1 MKKTITILLITLAA
15 TFTFTSVMAQYP
27 EWNDPN
33 SLPKWMTPEEELRK
47 HEIGEGF
54 EATLAPQGPV
64 RNIAEFERMQGAL
77 IRYNNGVSLPM
88 SLVVSLS
95 QETKVITLASNNT
108 QRNNAMNAFQAA
120 GVNMSNVEFIIA
132 GTNSIWTRDYGPFW
146 IVDGDGQISAL
157 DFPYNRPRPLDNVVP
172 GHLANH
178 IGAPIYAMNVV
189 HTGGNYMSTGWGI
202 AASTDLV
209 YEENGNNATWV
220 NQQMEDYAGIETYHV
235 TLDPQGEYIKH
246 IDTWAKFVDVDK
258 IVIGEVPSS
267 HPRYWAY
274 EQVAEYFSNQISAY
288 GTPFQVFRVYTPN
301 GQPYTNALILNHRV
315 FVPTVNSTH
324 DAAAL
329 ATYQAAMPGYEVLGF
344 YYSGWQSTDA
354 LHCRVKEV
362 ADINMLSVR
371 HAPLHGFHEYQAEFE
386 IEAEIIAHS
395 GEDIYTDSL
404 FLIYKANSN
413 LIFDTVPLYHYEDHT
428 FVGAIPVSPGD
439 TLITYYLSAAD
450 ASGRKET
457 WPLVG
462 APGARSFQINSPADI
477 EISPDSL
484 VFETVYQAFSEGLDL
499 IIKNPSSTN
508 LTVQEIFYNYGSGY
522 FDPEPTLPYTIPAG
536 DSLIVHAFLFPGVAF
551 RDDPFVYDSIFIG
564 SELAEHAVAVWV
576 YPGIIGGLDEAK
588 LLDGFR
594 SFPNPF
600 SQQITFN
607 FSLNEPNFVNLDI
620 FDLQGRKISSLID
633 ELKTSGQH
641 QVIWNARASGILPE
655 GVYIARMIAGTEVI
669 TRRIILT
676 K

>member
-600 SQQITFN
+600 NHQITFN